1 MWSVVV
7 YRDVYCRCGHSLAHF
22 CESYFPRLSTK
33 LFQTI
38 SLLLVE
44 SLQRIVLH
52 SYDFFSYSHL
62 GKSTHTHS
70 TQARQR
76 RHVTRSFTLKNFF
89 PLSFQLGRD
98 TFWQNGQLVHKSNVL
113 LRRASTAGKSKIL
126 YIHWTVHSIHGK
138 CILLDFHHFE
148 CNKLPFLVYLAIK
161 ASKLAAN
168 NLKCILLIR
177 FGPNFIVS
185 PVPGCLTGPRIKTQL
200 I

>member
-1 MWSVVV
+1 MFTAAVAI
-7 YRDVYCRCGHSLAHF
+7 HSLTSAKVTSLDWVLNYFRRFLCSSLSLFRELF
-22 CESYFPRLSTK
+22 CIPMT
-33 LFQTI
+33 
-38 SLLLVE
+38 
-44 SLQRIVLH
+44 
-52 SYDFFSYSHL
+52 FSVTHIL
-62 GKSTHTHS
+62 ARAHTHS

-76 RHVTRSFTLKNFF
+76 RHVTRSFTLKIFF